1 MQVAYLINNQVGASS
16 RKVNGLKGDKVT
28 IITYSINMRLVENES
43 GHKFW
48 VNENNLSE
56 APIPKE
62 ITNEIKQDTNIKGNK
77 KRR

>member
-1 MQVAYLINNQVGASS
+1 MENKIAYLINNQVGASS
-16 RKVNGLKGDKVT
+16 RKVNGLKGDKVS
-28 IITYSINMRLVENES
+28 IITYSINMRLVQNEA

-56 APIPKE
+56 APIPKD
-62 ITNEIKQDTNIKGNK
+62 ILNEIITNIKGNK